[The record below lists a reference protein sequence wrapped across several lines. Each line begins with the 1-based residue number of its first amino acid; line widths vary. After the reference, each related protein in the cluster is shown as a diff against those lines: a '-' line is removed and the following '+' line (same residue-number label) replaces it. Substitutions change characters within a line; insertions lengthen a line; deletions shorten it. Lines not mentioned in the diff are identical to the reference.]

1 MEWHIIL
8 GAIIAAAGLAI
19 SYAVFGS
26 HKTKDDKSDGQQI
39 GVVLSDLGYIK
50 GTLDGVTLKLDKQD
64 ERNIEILQR
73 LTDVEASTK
82 QAHKRIDRLDAALAD
97 KEA

>member
-1 MEWHIIL
+1 MEWNIII
-8 GAIIAAAGLAI
+8 GVVCAVGGLAI
-19 SYAVFGS
+19 SYAVFSGN
-26 HKTKDDKSDGQQI
+26 KAKDDKSDGQQI

-50 GTLDGVTLKLDKQD
+50 GTLDGVTQKLDKQD

-82 QAHKRIDRLDAALAD
+82 QAHKRIDRLAAG